1 MSQPQFYKAKE
12 VYGETYY
19 QLPKVLFSNI
29 KYKKLSND
37 AKVAYALLK
46 DRFNYSV
53 QNNWVDEDDN
63 LYFIFTNEEL
73 MEMLDS
79 GNQKVIKIKKELQTS
94 ELLFQKRMG
103 VNKPNRLYL
112 LRPVVEA
119 TDVYVQNTPQT
130 LATSGS
136 VKITLPEQPP
146 RTLATSGSVKIT
158 LPENEPRTLA
168 TSGSVKI
175 TLPENEPRT
184 LATSGSVKITHN
196 QYKEYLDTS
205 LDNIKDTQELDFS
218 SSNFSEAQLKVQN
231 QDLVKN
237 SKSFLKEGT
246 HELFLSEETIN
257 LLQMWCNSPQQLR
270 KMVGIILNAKNAVC
284 KENEELG
291 VFFVLEE
298 EALQEK
304 ILNTLRRYFNAIR
317 TKENKIT
324 NYENYL
330 FGSMKN
336 MFAEYWNNQ
345 SLKQRL
351 NSNETNKEN
360 LNMDDSVWSNSN
372 YENETSQNDLA
383 RLERIKLEALAKINS
398 KAT

>member
-1 MSQPQFYKAKE
+1 MTKSNFKFYQPDD
-12 VYGETYY
+12 VYGTLFF
-19 QLPKVLFSNI
+19 QFPKVLI
-29 KYKKLSND
+29 YGDKYNKLSSD
-37 AKVAYALLK
+37 AKIAYMLLK
-46 DRFNYSV
+46 DKLEFSIKNEWIDEDNYIYFKYSNIALMQIFNYS
-53 QNNWVDEDDN
+53 EK
-63 LYFIFTNEEL
+63 T
-73 MEMLDS
+73 
-79 GNQKVIKIKKELQTS
+79 VIKIKKELES
-94 ELLFQKRMG
+94 VDLLYQKRMG
-103 VNKPNRLYL
+103 YNPKTKKNEANRLYL
-112 LRPVVEA
+112 GELELSA
-119 TDVYVQNTPQT
+119 EDVYKKEKRARDLATSGTVKSTVRSDNPQTLATSGTVKSTVRSNTPQT
-130 LATSGS
+130 LATSGT
-136 VKITLPEQPP
+136 VKSTAYL
-146 RTLATSGSVKIT
+146 
-158 LPENEPRTLA
+158 
-168 TSGSVKI
+168 
-175 TLPENEPRT
+175 
-184 LATSGSVKITHN
+184 
-196 QYKEYLDTS
+196 YKDILDTS

-218 SSNFSEAQLKVQN
+218 SSNFSEAQLKAQN

-246 HELFLSEETIN
+246 HELFLSEEAIN

-336 MFAEYWNNQ
+336 MFSEYWNNQ
-345 SLKQRL
+345 ALKQSL

-372 YENETSQNDLA
+372 YENETSQDDLA
-383 RLERIKLEALAKINS
+383 RLERVKLEALAKINS

>member
-1 MSQPQFYKAKE
+1 MTKSNFKFYQPDD
-12 VYGETYY
+12 VYGTLFF
-19 QLPKVLFSNI
+19 QFPKVLI
-29 KYKKLSND
+29 YGDKYNKLSSD
-37 AKVAYALLK
+37 AKIAYMLLK
-46 DRFNYSV
+46 DKLEFSIKNEWIDEDNYIYFKYSNIALMQIFNYS
-53 QNNWVDEDDN
+53 EK
-63 LYFIFTNEEL
+63 T
-73 MEMLDS
+73 
-79 GNQKVIKIKKELQTS
+79 VIKIKKELES
-94 ELLFQKRMG
+94 VDLLYQKRMG
-103 VNKPNRLYL
+103 YNPKTKKNEANRLYL
-112 LRPVVEA
+112 GELELSA
-119 TDVYVQNTPQT
+119 EDVYKKEKRARDLATSGTVKSTVRSDTPQTLATSGTVKSTVRSNTPQT
-130 LATSGS
+130 LATSGT
-136 VKITLPEQPP
+136 VKSTAYL
-146 RTLATSGSVKIT
+146 
-158 LPENEPRTLA
+158 
-168 TSGSVKI
+168 
-175 TLPENEPRT
+175 
-184 LATSGSVKITHN
+184 
-196 QYKEYLDTS
+196 YKDILDTS

-246 HELFLSEETIN
+246 HELFLSEEAIN

-317 TKENKIT
+317 AKENKIT

-345 SLKQRL
+345 ALKQRL

-372 YENETSQNDLA
+372 YKNETSQNDLA

-398 KAT
+398 KPT

>member
-1 MSQPQFYKAKE
+1 MTKSNFKFYQPDD
-12 VYGETYY
+12 VYGTLFF
-19 QLPKVLFSNI
+19 QFPKVLI
-29 KYKKLSND
+29 YGDKYNKLSSD
-37 AKVAYALLK
+37 AKIAYMLLK
-46 DRFNYSV
+46 DKLEFSIKNEWIDEDNYIYFKYSNIALMQIFNYS
-53 QNNWVDEDDN
+53 EK
-63 LYFIFTNEEL
+63 T
-73 MEMLDS
+73 
-79 GNQKVIKIKKELQTS
+79 VIKIKKELES
-94 ELLFQKRMG
+94 VDLLYQKRMG
-103 VNKPNRLYL
+103 YNPKTKKNEANRLYL
-112 LRPVVEA
+112 GELELSA
-119 TDVYVQNTPQT
+119 EDVYKKEKRARDLATSGTVKSTVRSDTPQTLATSGTVKSTVRSNTPQT
-130 LATSGS
+130 LATSGT
-136 VKITLPEQPP
+136 VKSTAYL
-146 RTLATSGSVKIT
+146 
-158 LPENEPRTLA
+158 
-168 TSGSVKI
+168 
-175 TLPENEPRT
+175 
-184 LATSGSVKITHN
+184 
-196 QYKEYLDTS
+196 YKDILDTS

-246 HELFLSEETIN
+246 HELFLSEEAIN

-345 SLKQRL
+345 ALKQRL

-372 YENETSQNDLA
+372 YKNETSQIDLA

-398 KAT
+398 KPT

>member
-1 MSQPQFYKAKE
+1 MTSFNFRKADNRYKELFFQF
-12 VYGETYY
+12 
-19 QLPKVLFSNI
+19 PKVLYYSQ
-29 KYKKLSND
+29 KYKKKLSLS
-37 AKVAYALLK
+37 AKAAYMVLMDREEYSLK
-46 DRFNYSV
+46 NE
-53 QNNWVDEDDN
+53 WIDEN
-63 LYFIFTNEEL
+63 GNVYFIFTNQEL
-73 MEMLDS
+73 ADLLDVS
-79 GNQKVIKIKKELQTS
+79 LRTVINIKKEL
-94 ELLFQKRMG
+94 ENANLLLQKKMG
-103 VNKPNRLYL
+103 FNPKTGKNEPNRLYL
-112 LRPVVEA
+112 AELEVSA
-119 TDVYVQNTPQT
+119 TDVYLRGEYDKKVPQS

-136 VKITLPEQPP
+136 ANSAPPHNFAQP
-146 RTLATSGSVKIT
+146 LAKSGSANSA
-158 LPENEPRTLA
+158 LNLY
-168 TSGSVKI
+168 
-175 TLPENEPRT
+175 N
-184 LATSGSVKITHN
+184 N
-196 QYKEYLDTS
+196 FLDTS

-218 SSNFSEAQLKVQN
+218 SSNFSEAQLKAQN

-246 HELFLSEETIN
+246 HELFLSEEAIN

-345 SLKQRL
+345 ALKQRS

>member
-136 VKITLPEQPP
+136 VKITLPEPP
-146 RTLATSGSVKIT
+146 
-158 LPENEPRTLA
+158 PQTLA

-218 SSNFSEAQLKVQN
+218 SSNFSEAQLKSQN

-246 HELFLSEETIN
+246 HELFLSEEAIK

-270 KMVGIILNAKNAVC
+270 KMVGIILNAKNAIC

-317 TKENKIT
+317 AKENKIT

-345 SLKQRL
+345 ALKQRL

-372 YENETSQNDLA
+372 YENETSQNDLD
-383 RLERIKLEALAKINS
+383 RLKRIKLEALAKINS

>member
-119 TDVYVQNTPQT
+119 TDVYVQSTPQT
-130 LATSGS
+130 LD
-136 VKITLPEQPP
+136 
-146 RTLATSGSVKIT
+146 TSGSVKIT
-158 LPENEPRTLA
+158 LPENEPQ
-168 TSGSVKI
+168 
-175 TLPENEPRT
+175 T

-196 QYKEYLDTS
+196 LYKEYLDTS
-205 LDNIKDTQELDFS
+205 LDNIKDTQKLDFS
-218 SSNFSEAQLKVQN
+218 SSNFSAAQLKAQN

-237 SKSFLKEGT
+237 SKSFLKDGT
-246 HELFLSEETIN
+246 HELFLSEEAIN
-257 LLQMWCNSPQQLR
+257 LLQMWCNSPQQFR

-317 TKENKIT
+317 AKENKIT

-336 MFAEYWNNQ
+336 MFAEYWNNKA
-345 SLKQRL
+345 LKQSL
-351 NSNETNKEN
+351 NSNETNKEK
-360 LNMDDSVWSNSN
+360 LNMDDSVWANSN
-372 YENETSQNDLA
+372 YENETSQDDLA
-383 RLERIKLEALAKINS
+383 RLERVKLESLAKINS

>member
-119 TDVYVQNTPQT
+119 TDVYVQSTPQT
-130 LATSGS
+130 LGKSGS

-146 RTLATSGSVKIT
+146 QTLDTSGSVKIT
-158 LPENEPRTLA
+158 LPENEPQTL
-168 TSGSVKI
+168 G
-175 TLPENEPRT
+175 
-184 LATSGSVKITHN
+184 TSGSVKITHN
-196 QYKEYLDTS
+196 LYKEYLDTS

-218 SSNFSEAQLKVQN
+218 SSNFSEAQLKAQN

-246 HELFLSEETIN
+246 HELFLSEDAIN

-317 TKENKIT
+317 AKEKKIT

-336 MFAEYWNNQ
+336 MFAEYWNTKA
-345 SLKQRL
+345 LKQSL

-360 LNMDDSVWSNSN
+360 LNIDDSVWSNSN
-372 YENETSQNDLA
+372 YENETSQDDLA
-383 RLERIKLEALAKINS
+383 RLERVKLEALAKINS

>member
-136 VKITLPEQPP
+136 VKIT
-146 RTLATSGSVKIT
+146 
-158 LPENEPRTLA
+158 
-168 TSGSVKI
+168 
-175 TLPENEPRT
+175 
-184 LATSGSVKITHN
+184 HN

-317 TKENKIT
+317 AKENKIT

-345 SLKQRL
+345 ALKQRL

-372 YENETSQNDLA
+372 YKNETSQNDLA

-398 KAT
+398 KPT

>member
-1 MSQPQFYKAKE
+1 MTKSNFKFYQPDD
-12 VYGETYY
+12 VYGTLFF
-19 QLPKVLFSNI
+19 QFPKVLI
-29 KYKKLSND
+29 YGDKYNKLSSD
-37 AKVAYALLK
+37 AKIAYMLLK
-46 DRFNYSV
+46 DKLEFSIKNEWIDEDNYIYFKYSNIALMQIFNYS
-53 QNNWVDEDDN
+53 EK
-63 LYFIFTNEEL
+63 T
-73 MEMLDS
+73 
-79 GNQKVIKIKKELQTS
+79 VIKIKKELES
-94 ELLFQKRMG
+94 VDLLYQKRMG
-103 VNKPNRLYL
+103 YNPKTKKNEANRLYL
-112 LRPVVEA
+112 GELELSA
-119 TDVYVQNTPQT
+119 EDVYKKEKRARDLATSGTVKSTVRSDNPQTLATSGTVKSTARSNTPQT
-130 LATSGS
+130 LATSGT
-136 VKITLPEQPP
+136 VKSTAYL
-146 RTLATSGSVKIT
+146 
-158 LPENEPRTLA
+158 
-168 TSGSVKI
+168 
-175 TLPENEPRT
+175 
-184 LATSGSVKITHN
+184 
-196 QYKEYLDTS
+196 YKDILDTS

-246 HELFLSEETIN
+246 HELFLSEEAIN

-270 KMVGIILNAKNAVC
+270 KMVGILLNAKNAVC

-345 SLKQRL
+345 ALKQRL

-372 YENETSQNDLA
+372 YKNETSQIDLA

-398 KAT
+398 KPT

>member
-1 MSQPQFYKAKE
+1 MTQNNFKFYKPNDI
-12 VYGETYY
+12 YGTLFF
-19 QLPKVLFSNI
+19 QFPKVLIYGEQYN
-29 KYKKLSND
+29 KLSSD
-37 AKVAYALLK
+37 AKIAYMLLK
-46 DRFNYSV
+46 DKLELSIKNEWVDEENNIYFKYSNKSLMQIFNYS
-53 QNNWVDEDDN
+53 EK
-63 LYFIFTNEEL
+63 T
-73 MEMLDS
+73 
-79 GNQKVIKIKKELQTS
+79 VIKIKKEL
-94 ELLFQKRMG
+94 ENANLLYQKRMG
-103 VNKPNRLYL
+103 YNPKTQKNEPNRLYL
-112 LRPVVEA
+112 GDLEVSAE
-119 TDVYVQNTPQT
+119 DVYKREKQAQTLDMSGTVKSTVPENSPQT
-130 LATSGS
+130 LAKSGT
-136 VKITLPEQPP
+136 VKSTVPENSPQ
-146 RTLATSGSVKIT
+146 TLAKSGTVKST
-158 LPENEPRTLA
+158 AYL
-168 TSGSVKI
+168 
-175 TLPENEPRT
+175 
-184 LATSGSVKITHN
+184 
-196 QYKEYLDTS
+196 YKDSLDTS

-218 SSNFSEAQLKVQN
+218 SSNFSEAQLKAQN

-246 HELFLSEETIN
+246 HELFLSEEAIN

-298 EALQEK
+298 KALQEK

-345 SLKQRL
+345 ALKQRL

>member
-146 RTLATSGSVKIT
+146 Q
-158 LPENEPRTLA
+158 TLA

-218 SSNFSEAQLKVQN
+218 SSNFSEAQLKAQN

-246 HELFLSEETIN
+246 HELFLSEEAIN

-324 NYENYL
+324 NHENYL

-345 SLKQRL
+345 ALKQRL

>member
-146 RTLATSGSVKIT
+146 QTLATSGSVKIT
-158 LPENEPRTLA
+158 LPENEPQ
-168 TSGSVKI
+168 
-175 TLPENEPRT
+175 T

-218 SSNFSEAQLKVQN
+218 TSNFSEAQLKAQN

-246 HELFLSEETIN
+246 HDLFLSEEAIN

-345 SLKQRL
+345 ALKQRL

>member
-1 MSQPQFYKAKE
+1 MTKSNFKFYQPDDVYATLFFQF
-12 VYGETYY
+12 
-19 QLPKVLFSNI
+19 PKVLI
-29 KYKKLSND
+29 YGDKYNKLSSD
-37 AKVAYALLK
+37 AKIAYMLLK
-46 DRFNYSV
+46 DKLEFSIKNEWIDEDNYIYFKYSNIALMQIFNYS
-53 QNNWVDEDDN
+53 EK
-63 LYFIFTNEEL
+63 T
-73 MEMLDS
+73 
-79 GNQKVIKIKKELQTS
+79 VIKIKKELES
-94 ELLFQKRMG
+94 VDLLYQKRMG
-103 VNKPNRLYL
+103 YNPKTKKNEANRLYL
-112 LRPVVEA
+112 GELELSA
-119 TDVYVQNTPQT
+119 EDVYKKEKRARDLATSGTVKSTVRSDTPQTLATSGTVKSTVRSNTPQT
-130 LATSGS
+130 LATSGT
-136 VKITLPEQPP
+136 VKSTAYL
-146 RTLATSGSVKIT
+146 
-158 LPENEPRTLA
+158 
-168 TSGSVKI
+168 
-175 TLPENEPRT
+175 
-184 LATSGSVKITHN
+184 
-196 QYKEYLDTS
+196 YKDILDTS
-205 LDNIKDTQELDFS
+205 LDNIKDTQVLDFS

-317 TKENKIT
+317 AKENKIT

-345 SLKQRL
+345 ALKQRL

-372 YENETSQNDLA
+372 YKNETSQIDLA

>member
-146 RTLATSGSVKIT
+146 Q
-158 LPENEPRTLA
+158 TLA

-218 SSNFSEAQLKVQN
+218 SSNFSEAQLKSQN

-246 HELFLSEETIN
+246 HELFLGEEAIN

-317 TKENKIT
+317 AKENKIT

-345 SLKQRL
+345 ALKQRL

>member
-1 MSQPQFYKAKE
+1 MTKSNFKFYQPDD
-12 VYGETYY
+12 VYGTLFF
-19 QLPKVLFSNI
+19 QFPKVLI
-29 KYKKLSND
+29 YGDKYNKLSSD
-37 AKVAYALLK
+37 AKIAYMLLK
-46 DRFNYSV
+46 DKLEFSIKNEWIDEDNYIYFKYSNIALMQIFNYS
-53 QNNWVDEDDN
+53 EK
-63 LYFIFTNEEL
+63 T
-73 MEMLDS
+73 
-79 GNQKVIKIKKELQTS
+79 VIKIKKELES
-94 ELLFQKRMG
+94 VDLLYQKRMG
-103 VNKPNRLYL
+103 YNPKTKKNEANRLYL
-112 LRPVVEA
+112 GELELSA
-119 TDVYVQNTPQT
+119 EDVYKKEKRARDLATSGTVKSTVRSDNPQTLATSGTVKSTVRSNTPQT
-130 LATSGS
+130 LATSGT
-136 VKITLPEQPP
+136 VKSTAYL
-146 RTLATSGSVKIT
+146 
-158 LPENEPRTLA
+158 
-168 TSGSVKI
+168 
-175 TLPENEPRT
+175 
-184 LATSGSVKITHN
+184 
-196 QYKEYLDTS
+196 YKDILDTS

-246 HELFLSEETIN
+246 HELFLSEEAIN

-317 TKENKIT
+317 AKENKIT

-345 SLKQRL
+345 ALKQRL

>member
-1 MSQPQFYKAKE
+1 MTKSNFKFYQPDD
-12 VYGETYY
+12 VYGTLFF
-19 QLPKVLFSNI
+19 QFPKVLI
-29 KYKKLSND
+29 YGDKYNKLSSD
-37 AKVAYALLK
+37 AKIAYMLLK
-46 DRFNYSV
+46 DKLEFSIKNEWIDEDNYIYFKYSNIALMQIFNYS
-53 QNNWVDEDDN
+53 EK
-63 LYFIFTNEEL
+63 T
-73 MEMLDS
+73 
-79 GNQKVIKIKKELQTS
+79 VIKIKKELES
-94 ELLFQKRMG
+94 VDLLYQKRMG
-103 VNKPNRLYL
+103 YNPKTKKNEANRLYL
-112 LRPVVEA
+112 GELELSA
-119 TDVYVQNTPQT
+119 EDVYKKEKRARDLATSGTVKSTVRSDTPQTLATSGTVKSTVRSNTPQT
-130 LATSGS
+130 LATSGT
-136 VKITLPEQPP
+136 VKSTAYL
-146 RTLATSGSVKIT
+146 
-158 LPENEPRTLA
+158 
-168 TSGSVKI
+168 
-175 TLPENEPRT
+175 
-184 LATSGSVKITHN
+184 
-196 QYKEYLDTS
+196 YKDILDTS

-246 HELFLSEETIN
+246 HELFLSDEAIN

-345 SLKQRL
+345 ALKQRL

-398 KAT
+398 KPT

>member
-1 MSQPQFYKAKE
+1 MTKSNFKFYQPDD
-12 VYGETYY
+12 VYGTLFF
-19 QLPKVLFSNI
+19 QFPKVLI
-29 KYKKLSND
+29 YGDKYNKLSSD
-37 AKVAYALLK
+37 AKIAYMLLK
-46 DRFNYSV
+46 DKLEFSIKNEWIDEDNYIYFKYSNIALMQIFNYS
-53 QNNWVDEDDN
+53 EK
-63 LYFIFTNEEL
+63 T
-73 MEMLDS
+73 
-79 GNQKVIKIKKELQTS
+79 VIKIKKELES
-94 ELLFQKRMG
+94 VDLLYQKRMG
-103 VNKPNRLYL
+103 YNPKTKKNEANRLYL
-112 LRPVVEA
+112 GELELSA
-119 TDVYVQNTPQT
+119 EDVYKKEKRARDLATSGTVKSTVRSDNPQTLATSGTVKSTVRSNTPQT
-130 LATSGS
+130 LATSGT
-136 VKITLPEQPP
+136 VKSTAYL
-146 RTLATSGSVKIT
+146 
-158 LPENEPRTLA
+158 
-168 TSGSVKI
+168 
-175 TLPENEPRT
+175 
-184 LATSGSVKITHN
+184 
-196 QYKEYLDTS
+196 YKDILDTS
-205 LDNIKDTQELDFS
+205 LDDIKDTQELDFS

-246 HELFLSEETIN
+246 HELFLSEEAIN

>member
-1 MSQPQFYKAKE
+1 MTKSNFKFYQPDD
-12 VYGETYY
+12 VYGTLFF
-19 QLPKVLFSNI
+19 QFPKVLI
-29 KYKKLSND
+29 YGDKYNKLSSD
-37 AKVAYALLK
+37 AKIAYMLLK
-46 DRFNYSV
+46 DKLEFSIKNEWIDEDNYIYFKYSNIALMQIFNYS
-53 QNNWVDEDDN
+53 EK
-63 LYFIFTNEEL
+63 T
-73 MEMLDS
+73 
-79 GNQKVIKIKKELQTS
+79 VIKIKKELES
-94 ELLFQKRMG
+94 VDLLYQKRMG
-103 VNKPNRLYL
+103 YNPKTKKNEANRLYL
-112 LRPVVEA
+112 GELELSA
-119 TDVYVQNTPQT
+119 EDVYKKEKRARDLATSGTVKSTVRSDTPQTLATSGTVKSTVRSNTPQT
-130 LATSGS
+130 LATSGT
-136 VKITLPEQPP
+136 VKSTAYL
-146 RTLATSGSVKIT
+146 
-158 LPENEPRTLA
+158 
-168 TSGSVKI
+168 
-175 TLPENEPRT
+175 
-184 LATSGSVKITHN
+184 
-196 QYKEYLDTS
+196 YKDILDTS

-246 HELFLSEETIN
+246 HELFLGEEAIN

-317 TKENKIT
+317 AKENKIT

-345 SLKQRL
+345 ALKQRL

-360 LNMDDSVWSNSN
+360 LNMDDSVWSNYN
-372 YENETSQNDLA
+372 YKNETSQNDLA

-398 KAT
+398 KPT

>member
-130 LATSGS
+130 LDTSGS

-146 RTLATSGSVKIT
+146 QTLDTSGSVKIT
-158 LPENEPRTLA
+158 LPENSSQTLD
-168 TSGSVKI
+168 
-175 TLPENEPRT
+175 
-184 LATSGSVKITHN
+184 TSGSVKITHN
-196 QYKEYLDTS
+196 LYIDSLDTS
-205 LDNIKDTQELDFS
+205 LDNIKDTEKLDFS
-218 SSNFSEAQLKVQN
+218 SSNFSESELKAQN
-231 QDLVKN
+231 YDLVKN
-237 SKSFLKEGT
+237 SKKFLKEGT
-246 HELFLSEETIN
+246 HGIFLSEESLN
-257 LLQMWCNSPQQLR
+257 LIQMWCKTPQQVSKLI
-270 KMVGIILNAKNAVC
+270 GIILNAKNATC

-298 EALQEK
+298 PELQAK
-304 ILNTLRRYFNAIR
+304 LLNTLRRYFNAIR

-336 MFAEYWNNQ
+336 MFAEYWNKNSHEDFQKKNGAPESSVQNKQ
-345 SLKQRL
+345 SGI
-351 NSNETNKEN
+351 TPT
-360 LNMDDSVWSNSN
+360 WSNPD
-372 YENETSQNDLA
+372 YENETSQDDLA
-383 RLERIKLEALAKINS
+383 RLERVKLEALAKINS

>member
-119 TDVYVQNTPQT
+119 TDVYVQNTPQ
-130 LATSGS
+130 
-136 VKITLPEQPP
+136 
-146 RTLATSGSVKIT
+146 
-158 LPENEPRTLA
+158 
-168 TSGSVKI
+168 
-175 TLPENEPRT
+175 T

-372 YENETSQNDLA
+372 YENETNQNDLA

>member
-1 MSQPQFYKAKE
+1 MTKSNFKFYQPDD
-12 VYGETYY
+12 VYGTLFF
-19 QLPKVLFSNI
+19 QFPKVLI
-29 KYKKLSND
+29 YGDKYNKLSSD
-37 AKVAYALLK
+37 AKIAYMLLK
-46 DRFNYSV
+46 DKLEFSIKNEWIDEDNYIYFKYSNIALMQIFNYS
-53 QNNWVDEDDN
+53 EK
-63 LYFIFTNEEL
+63 T
-73 MEMLDS
+73 
-79 GNQKVIKIKKELQTS
+79 VIKIKKELES
-94 ELLFQKRMG
+94 VDLLYQKRMG
-103 VNKPNRLYL
+103 YNPKTKKNEANRLYL
-112 LRPVVEA
+112 GELELSA
-119 TDVYVQNTPQT
+119 EDVYKKEKRARDLATSGTVKSTVRSDNPQTLATSGTVKSTARSNTPQT
-130 LATSGS
+130 LATSGT
-136 VKITLPEQPP
+136 VKSTAYL
-146 RTLATSGSVKIT
+146 
-158 LPENEPRTLA
+158 
-168 TSGSVKI
+168 
-175 TLPENEPRT
+175 
-184 LATSGSVKITHN
+184 
-196 QYKEYLDTS
+196 YKDILDTS

-246 HELFLSEETIN
+246 HELFLSEEAIN

-345 SLKQRL
+345 ALKQRL

-372 YENETSQNDLA
+372 YKNETSQIDLA

>member
-146 RTLATSGSVKIT
+146 Q
-158 LPENEPRTLA
+158 TLA

-246 HELFLSEETIN
+246 HELFLSEEAIN

-317 TKENKIT
+317 AKENKIT

-345 SLKQRL
+345 ALKQRL

>member
-146 RTLATSGSVKIT
+146 QTLATSGSVKIT
-158 LPENEPRTLA
+158 LPENEPQ
-168 TSGSVKI
+168 
-175 TLPENEPRT
+175 T

-345 SLKQRL
+345 ALKQRL

>member
-29 KYKKLSND
+29 KYKKLTND

-146 RTLATSGSVKIT
+146 Q
-158 LPENEPRTLA
+158 TLA

-218 SSNFSEAQLKVQN
+218 SSNFSEAQLKAQN
-231 QDLVKN
+231 QDLLKN

-246 HELFLSEETIN
+246 HELFLSEEAIK

-317 TKENKIT
+317 AKENKIT

-336 MFAEYWNNQ
+336 MFADYWNNQ
-345 SLKQRL
+345 ALKQRL

-360 LNMDDSVWSNSN
+360 LNMDDSVWSN

>member
-1 MSQPQFYKAKE
+1 MTKSNFKFYQPDD
-12 VYGETYY
+12 VYGTLFF
-19 QLPKVLFSNI
+19 QFPKVLI
-29 KYKKLSND
+29 YGDKYNKLSSD
-37 AKVAYALLK
+37 AKIAYMLLK
-46 DRFNYSV
+46 DKLEFSIKNEWIDEDNYIYFKYSNIALMQIFNYS
-53 QNNWVDEDDN
+53 EK
-63 LYFIFTNEEL
+63 T
-73 MEMLDS
+73 
-79 GNQKVIKIKKELQTS
+79 VIKIKKELES
-94 ELLFQKRMG
+94 VDLLYQKRMG
-103 VNKPNRLYL
+103 YNPKTKKNEANRLYL
-112 LRPVVEA
+112 GELELSA
-119 TDVYVQNTPQT
+119 EDVYKKEKRARDLATSGTVKSTVRSDTPQTLATSGTVKSTVRSNTPQT
-130 LATSGS
+130 LATSGT
-136 VKITLPEQPP
+136 VKSTAYL
-146 RTLATSGSVKIT
+146 
-158 LPENEPRTLA
+158 
-168 TSGSVKI
+168 
-175 TLPENEPRT
+175 
-184 LATSGSVKITHN
+184 
-196 QYKEYLDTS
+196 YKDILDTS

-246 HELFLSEETIN
+246 HELFLSDEAIN

-345 SLKQRL
+345 ALKQRL

-372 YENETSQNDLA
+372 YKNETSQNDLA

>member
-1 MSQPQFYKAKE
+1 MTKSNFKFYQPDD
-12 VYGETYY
+12 VYGTLFF
-19 QLPKVLFSNI
+19 QFPKVLI
-29 KYKKLSND
+29 YGDKYNKLSSD
-37 AKVAYALLK
+37 AKIAYMLLK
-46 DRFNYSV
+46 DKLEFSIKNEWIDEDNYIYFKYSNIALMQIFNYS
-53 QNNWVDEDDN
+53 EK
-63 LYFIFTNEEL
+63 T
-73 MEMLDS
+73 
-79 GNQKVIKIKKELQTS
+79 VIKIKKELES
-94 ELLFQKRMG
+94 VDLLYQKRMG
-103 VNKPNRLYL
+103 YNPKTKKNEANRLYL
-112 LRPVVEA
+112 GELELSA
-119 TDVYVQNTPQT
+119 EDVYKKEKRARDLATSGTVKSTVRSDNPQTLATSGTVKSTVRWNTPQT
-130 LATSGS
+130 LATSGT
-136 VKITLPEQPP
+136 VKSTAYL
-146 RTLATSGSVKIT
+146 
-158 LPENEPRTLA
+158 
-168 TSGSVKI
+168 
-175 TLPENEPRT
+175 
-184 LATSGSVKITHN
+184 
-196 QYKEYLDTS
+196 YKDILDTS

-246 HELFLSEETIN
+246 HELFLSDEAIN

-345 SLKQRL
+345 ALKQRL

-398 KAT
+398 KATWFRVLF

>member
-158 LPENEPRTLA
+158 
-168 TSGSVKI
+168 
-175 TLPENEPRT
+175 
-184 LATSGSVKITHN
+184 HN

-246 HELFLSEETIN
+246 HELFLSEEAIN

-291 VFFVLEE
+291 VFFFLEE
-298 EALQEK
+298 KALQEK

-345 SLKQRL
+345 ALKQ
-351 NSNETNKEN
+351 
-360 LNMDDSVWSNSN
+360 
-372 YENETSQNDLA
+372 
-383 RLERIKLEALAKINS
+383 
-398 KAT
+398 

>member
-1 MSQPQFYKAKE
+1 MTKSNFKFYQPDDVYATLFFQF
-12 VYGETYY
+12 
-19 QLPKVLFSNI
+19 PKVLI
-29 KYKKLSND
+29 YGDKYNKLSSD
-37 AKVAYALLK
+37 AKIAYMLLK
-46 DRFNYSV
+46 DKLEFSIKNEWIDEDNYIYFKYSNIALMQIFNYS
-53 QNNWVDEDDN
+53 EK
-63 LYFIFTNEEL
+63 T
-73 MEMLDS
+73 
-79 GNQKVIKIKKELQTS
+79 VIKIKKELES
-94 ELLFQKRMG
+94 VDLLYQKRMG
-103 VNKPNRLYL
+103 YNPKTKKNEANRLYL
-112 LRPVVEA
+112 GELELSA
-119 TDVYVQNTPQT
+119 EDVYKKEKRARDLATSGTVKSTVRSDTPQTLATSGTVKSTVRSNTPQT
-130 LATSGS
+130 LATSGT
-136 VKITLPEQPP
+136 VKSTAYL
-146 RTLATSGSVKIT
+146 
-158 LPENEPRTLA
+158 
-168 TSGSVKI
+168 
-175 TLPENEPRT
+175 
-184 LATSGSVKITHN
+184 
-196 QYKEYLDTS
+196 YKDILDTS

-231 QDLVKN
+231 QDLLKN

-246 HELFLSEETIN
+246 HELFLSEEAIK

-345 SLKQRL
+345 ALKQRL

-372 YENETSQNDLA
+372 YKNETSQIDLA

>member
-136 VKITLPEQPP
+136 VKIT
-146 RTLATSGSVKIT
+146 
-158 LPENEPRTLA
+158 
-168 TSGSVKI
+168 
-175 TLPENEPRT
+175 
-184 LATSGSVKITHN
+184 HN

-246 HELFLSEETIN
+246 HELFLSEEAIN

-345 SLKQRL
+345 ALKQ
-351 NSNETNKEN
+351 
-360 LNMDDSVWSNSN
+360 
-372 YENETSQNDLA
+372 
-383 RLERIKLEALAKINS
+383 
-398 KAT
+398 

>member
-146 RTLATSGSVKIT
+146 QTLATSGSVKIT
-158 LPENEPRTLA
+158 LPENEPQ
-168 TSGSVKI
+168 
-175 TLPENEPRT
+175 T

-218 SSNFSEAQLKVQN
+218 ASNFSEAQLKVQN

-246 HELFLSEETIN
+246 HELFLSDEAIN

-345 SLKQRL
+345 ALKQRL

>member
-1 MSQPQFYKAKE
+1 MTKSNFKFYQPDD
-12 VYGETYY
+12 VYGTLFF
-19 QLPKVLFSNI
+19 QFPKVLI
-29 KYKKLSND
+29 YGDKYNKLSSD
-37 AKVAYALLK
+37 AKIAYMLLK
-46 DRFNYSV
+46 DKLEFSIKNEWIDEDNYIYFKYSNIALMQIFNYS
-53 QNNWVDEDDN
+53 EK
-63 LYFIFTNEEL
+63 T
-73 MEMLDS
+73 
-79 GNQKVIKIKKELQTS
+79 VIKIKKELES
-94 ELLFQKRMG
+94 VDLLYQERMG
-103 VNKPNRLYL
+103 YNPKTKKNEANRLYL
-112 LRPVVEA
+112 GELELSA
-119 TDVYVQNTPQT
+119 EDVYKKEKRARALATSGTVKSTVRSNTPQT
-130 LATSGS
+130 LATSGT
-136 VKITLPEQPP
+136 VKSTVRSNTPQ
-146 RTLATSGSVKIT
+146 TLATSGTVKST
-158 LPENEPRTLA
+158 AYL
-168 TSGSVKI
+168 
-175 TLPENEPRT
+175 
-184 LATSGSVKITHN
+184 
-196 QYKEYLDTS
+196 YKDILDTS

-246 HELFLSEETIN
+246 HELFLSEEAIN

-345 SLKQRL
+345 ALKQRL

-372 YENETSQNDLA
+372 YKNETSQIDLA

-398 KAT
+398 KPT

>member
-1 MSQPQFYKAKE
+1 MTKSNFKFYQPDD
-12 VYGETYY
+12 VYGTLFF
-19 QLPKVLFSNI
+19 QFPKVLI
-29 KYKKLSND
+29 YGDKYNKLSSD
-37 AKVAYALLK
+37 AKIAYMLLK
-46 DRFNYSV
+46 DKLEFTIKNEWIDEDNYIYFKYSNIALMQIFNYS
-53 QNNWVDEDDN
+53 EK
-63 LYFIFTNEEL
+63 T
-73 MEMLDS
+73 
-79 GNQKVIKIKKELQTS
+79 VIKIKKELES
-94 ELLFQKRMG
+94 VDLLYQKRMG
-103 VNKPNRLYL
+103 YNPKTKKNEANRLYL
-112 LRPVVEA
+112 GELELSA
-119 TDVYVQNTPQT
+119 EDVYKKEKRARDLATSGTVKSTVRSDNPQTLATSGTVKSTARSNTPQT
-130 LATSGS
+130 LATSGT
-136 VKITLPEQPP
+136 VKSTAYL
-146 RTLATSGSVKIT
+146 
-158 LPENEPRTLA
+158 
-168 TSGSVKI
+168 
-175 TLPENEPRT
+175 
-184 LATSGSVKITHN
+184 
-196 QYKEYLDTS
+196 YKDILDTS

-246 HELFLSEETIN
+246 HELFLSEEAIN

-298 EALQEK
+298 EALEEK

-345 SLKQRL
+345 ALKQRL

-372 YENETSQNDLA
+372 YKNETSQIDLA

-398 KAT
+398 KPT

>member
-1 MSQPQFYKAKE
+1 MTQNNFKFYKPNDI
-12 VYGETYY
+12 YGTLFF
-19 QLPKVLFSNI
+19 QFPKVLIYGEQYN
-29 KYKKLSND
+29 KLSSD
-37 AKVAYALLK
+37 AKIAYMLLK
-46 DRFNYSV
+46 DKLELSIKNEWVDEENNIYFKYSNKSLMQIFNYS
-53 QNNWVDEDDN
+53 EK
-63 LYFIFTNEEL
+63 T
-73 MEMLDS
+73 
-79 GNQKVIKIKKELQTS
+79 VIKIKKEL
-94 ELLFQKRMG
+94 ENANLLYQKRMG
-103 VNKPNRLYL
+103 FNPKTQKNEPNRLYL
-112 LRPVVEA
+112 GDLEVSAE
-119 TDVYVQNTPQT
+119 DVYKREKQAQTLDMSGTVKSTVPENSPQT
-130 LATSGS
+130 LAKSGT
-136 VKITLPEQPP
+136 VKSTVPENSPQ
-146 RTLATSGSVKIT
+146 TLAKSGTVKST
-158 LPENEPRTLA
+158 AYL
-168 TSGSVKI
+168 
-175 TLPENEPRT
+175 
-184 LATSGSVKITHN
+184 
-196 QYKEYLDTS
+196 YKEYLDTS
-205 LDNIKDTQELDFS
+205 LDNIKDTQKLDFS
-218 SSNFSEAQLKVQN
+218 SSNFSEAQLKAQN

-246 HELFLSEETIN
+246 HELFLSEEAIN

-345 SLKQRL
+345 ALKQRL

>member
-1 MSQPQFYKAKE
+1 MTKSNFKFYQPDD
-12 VYGETYY
+12 VYGTLFF
-19 QLPKVLFSNI
+19 QFPKVLI
-29 KYKKLSND
+29 YGDKYNKLSSD
-37 AKVAYALLK
+37 AKIAYMLLK
-46 DRFNYSV
+46 DKLEFSIKNEWIDEDNYIYFKYSNIALMQIFNYS
-53 QNNWVDEDDN
+53 EK
-63 LYFIFTNEEL
+63 T
-73 MEMLDS
+73 
-79 GNQKVIKIKKELQTS
+79 VIKIKKELES
-94 ELLFQKRMG
+94 VDLLYQKRMG
-103 VNKPNRLYL
+103 YNPKTKKNEANRLYL
-112 LRPVVEA
+112 GELELSA
-119 TDVYVQNTPQT
+119 EDVYKKEKRARD
-130 LATSGS
+130 LATSGT
-136 VKITLPEQPP
+136 VKSTAYL
-146 RTLATSGSVKIT
+146 
-158 LPENEPRTLA
+158 
-168 TSGSVKI
+168 
-175 TLPENEPRT
+175 
-184 LATSGSVKITHN
+184 
-196 QYKEYLDTS
+196 YKDILDTS

-218 SSNFSEAQLKVQN
+218 SSNFSEAQLKAQN

-246 HELFLSEETIN
+246 HELFLSEEAIK

-345 SLKQRL
+345 ALKQRL

>member
-1 MSQPQFYKAKE
+1 MTKSNFKFYQPDD
-12 VYGETYY
+12 VYGTLFF
-19 QLPKVLFSNI
+19 QFPKVLI
-29 KYKKLSND
+29 YGDKYNKLSSD
-37 AKVAYALLK
+37 AKIAYMLLK
-46 DRFNYSV
+46 DKLEFSIKNEWIDEDNYIYFKYSNIALMQIFNYS
-53 QNNWVDEDDN
+53 EK
-63 LYFIFTNEEL
+63 T
-73 MEMLDS
+73 
-79 GNQKVIKIKKELQTS
+79 VIKIKKELES
-94 ELLFQKRMG
+94 VDLLYQKRMG
-103 VNKPNRLYL
+103 YNPKTKKNEANRLYL
-112 LRPVVEA
+112 GELELSA
-119 TDVYVQNTPQT
+119 EDVYKKEKRTRDLATSGTVKSTVRSDTPQTLATSGTVKSTVRSNTPQT
-130 LATSGS
+130 LATSGT
-136 VKITLPEQPP
+136 VKSTAYL
-146 RTLATSGSVKIT
+146 
-158 LPENEPRTLA
+158 
-168 TSGSVKI
+168 
-175 TLPENEPRT
+175 
-184 LATSGSVKITHN
+184 
-196 QYKEYLDTS
+196 YKDILDTS

-246 HELFLSEETIN
+246 HELFLSDEAIN

-298 EALQEK
+298 EVLQEK

-345 SLKQRL
+345 ALKQRL

-372 YENETSQNDLA
+372 YENETNQNDLA